1 MSETFTPD
9 NLIAGQTPIVGEGA
23 ILLSGQNVTRGT
35 LLGKI
40 TTGGK
45 LKLSAS
51 ASIDGSEVPY
61 AIAAADTNATSGDTN
76 IPIYLAGEFN
86 ANAITFGTGHTLA
99 STKAALRD
107 KGIFLRTVQEV

>member
-9 NLIAGQTPIVGEGA
+9 NLIAGQTPIIGDGA
-23 ILLSGQNVTRGT
+23 VLLSGQNVTRGT

-51 ASIDGSEVPY
+51 ASTDGSEVPY
-61 AIAAADTNATSGDTN
+61 AVAAADTNATSGDTN
-76 IPIYLAGEFN
+76 IPVYLAGEFN
-86 ANAITFGTGHTLA
+86 ANAVTFGTGHTLA